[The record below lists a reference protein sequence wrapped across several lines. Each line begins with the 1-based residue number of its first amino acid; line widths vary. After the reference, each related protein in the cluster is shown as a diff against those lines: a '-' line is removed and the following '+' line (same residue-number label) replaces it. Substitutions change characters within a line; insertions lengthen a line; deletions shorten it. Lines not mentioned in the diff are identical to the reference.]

1 MLRVPFNSFQPEPDG
16 QCLHLCPMEANCRL
30 VLLLWFYWAT
40 DSPARIRIRGWSR
53 SGHVDR
59 MARDWGPVA
68 IPSQKFA
75 KFRKPSTSSVPADL
89 IPLPQCLISREFNVL
104 PMWVLW
110 QVLPRFQPRKLKAVV
125 TNLFPYVAQQL
136 CIFNS
141 NWVNLFIQHST
152 NICPELLC
160 TWGTYLKGKGRVGRV
175 GKCLG
180 YGITR
185 EIFLLGVSLVYP
197 N

>member
-1 MLRVPFNSFQPEPDG
+1 M
-16 QCLHLCPMEANCRL
+16 
-30 VLLLWFYWAT
+30 WT
-40 DSPARIRIRGWSR
+40 
-53 SGHVDR
+53 
-59 MARDWGPVA
+59 ARDWGPLA

-89 IPLPQCLISREFNVL
+89 IPPPQCLISLEFNVL

-110 QVLPRFQPRKLKAVV
+110 RVLPRFQPRKLKAVV

-180 YGITR
+180 YGIAR
-185 EIFLLGVSLVYP
+185 ETFPPWGFTGISKLDREVCFSSNLKVVIFVIPS
-197 N
+197 